1 MGSYWSQPAPE
12 RRIVIL
18 GKTGVGKSS
27 VANAIFDEELFKT
40 FSSTKSVTSKC
51 RAETRSVH
59 GRSITLVDTPGFFHT
74 DKSEGELK
82 PEIIRCITECPP
94 GPHAFLIVFKVNRY
108 TEHEE
113 DVINK
118 ISQYFSEEVFKYATV
133 LFTYGDQL
141 DQGQTI
147 EKHFQENQHVR
158 DLVKKCGGRC
168 HVIDNKHWKNNKQ
181 KEYRR
186 NQFQLK
192 ELLKTIDKMVDE
204 NKESYYT
211 KEMLQ
216 G

>member
-1 MGSYWSQPAPE
+1 MDTPE

-27 VANAIFDEELFKT
+27 VANTIFGEEVFKT
-40 FSSTKSVTSKC
+40 ISSTKSVTSTC
-51 RAETRSVH
+51 QAEIRSVN

-74 DKSEGELK
+74 DKSEGVLK
-82 PEIIRCITECPP
+82 SEIIKYITECAL
-94 GPHAFLIVFKVNRY
+94 GPHAFLIVLKVEKF

-113 DVINK
+113 AVINK
-118 ISQYFSEEVFKYATV
+118 ISQYFSEKVFNYATV
-133 LFTYGDQL
+133 LFTHGDQL
-141 DQGQTI
+141 NEAQTV
-147 EKHFQENQHVR
+147 EEYFHQTKR
-158 DLVKKCGGRC
+158 ASDLVKKCGGRC